1 MSETNRE
8 IFEQFAKQIVP
19 ELQAVS
25 KGFAPS
31 ISYEVTENSLII
43 TASPYIRVLIDGR
56 APTRSGAKRGNPT
69 LQELILAWINR
80 HSITPRANKDGKVP
94 TTEQLSWM
102 ISKSIH
108 KYGTKLY
115 QQGGGNN
122 IFDTIIT
129 VDRIENLVNLMANK
143 FYTEIQ
149 AINIYD

>member
-31 ISYEVTENSLII
+31 ISYEVTDNSLII

-69 LQELILAWINR
+69 LQEAILSWINR
-80 HSITPRANKDGKVP
+80 HSITPRANKDGKAP
-94 TTEQLSWM
+94 TQEQLSWM

-129 VDRIENLVNLMANK
+129 VDRIENLVNLMTNK
-143 FYTEIQ
+143 FYTEIK
-149 AINIYD
+149 AINL

>member
-1 MSETNRE
+1 MSNEE
-8 IFEQFAKQIVP
+8 ILTQFAKEIVP

-31 ISYEVTENSLII
+31 ISYTVTDNSLEI

-56 APTRSGAKRGNPT
+56 APTRQGAPKGNPT
-69 LQELILAWINR
+69 LQQAILSWINR
-80 HSITPRANKDGKVP
+80 HSITARANSQGKIP
-94 TTEQLSWM
+94 TPEQLSWM

-108 KYGTKLY
+108 LHGTRLY

-129 VDRIENLVNLMANK
+129 QSRIDNLLNLLTNQ
-143 FYTEIQ
+143 FRVEIK
-149 AINIYD
+149 AININD

>member
-31 ISYEVTENSLII
+31 ISYEVTDNSLII

-94 TTEQLSWM
+94 TQEQLSWM

>member
-1 MSETNRE
+1 MSNEE
-8 IFEQFAKQIVP
+8 ILSQFAKEIVP

-31 ISYEVTENSLII
+31 ISYTVTDNSLEI

-56 APTRSGAKRGNPT
+56 APTRTGAPKGSPT
-69 LQELILAWINR
+69 LQQAILSWINR
-80 HSITPRANKDGKVP
+80 HSITARADSKGKIP
-94 TTEQLSWM
+94 TPEQLSWM

-108 KYGTKLY
+108 LHGTKLY

-129 VDRIENLVNLMANK
+129 TQRIDNLLNLLTNK
-143 FYTEIQ
+143 FRVQIE

>member
-1 MSETNRE
+1 MSNEE
-8 IFEQFAKQIVP
+8 ILSQFANEIVP

-31 ISYEVTENSLII
+31 ISYTVSDNMLEI

-56 APTRSGAKRGNPT
+56 APTRNGATRGNPT
-69 LQELILAWINR
+69 LQQIILSWINR
-80 HSITPRANKDGKVP
+80 HSITARANKQGKIP
-94 TTEQLSWM
+94 TPEQLSWA

-108 KYGTKLY
+108 LHGTKLY

-122 IFDTIIT
+122 IYDTIIT
-129 VDRIENLVNLMANK
+129 TQRIENLLNLLTNK
-143 FYTEIQ
+143 FRVEIQ